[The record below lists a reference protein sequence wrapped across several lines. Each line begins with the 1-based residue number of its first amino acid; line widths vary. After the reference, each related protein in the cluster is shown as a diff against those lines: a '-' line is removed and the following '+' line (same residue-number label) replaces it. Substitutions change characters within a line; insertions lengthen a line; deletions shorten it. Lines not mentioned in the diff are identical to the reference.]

1 MFLLSCWLVDPGR
14 RNVDNTAIMR
24 LQTQQIY
31 HLCKSVFSQPAAFMP
46 AIPLTFGVVSKA
58 WEEDKHPRGGAGTAE
73 GGRFV
78 SGSGTPTVTPSDKS
92 TVPAGEGGKE
102 SGVKAT
108 PIDVTPRDGVGE
120 QPTVPIDGPGKQTPH
135 AAESPLDSMRD
146 KFTGTGAKDDP
157 IVTKDVLVAAAA
169 LHEDRYVRLESKRQV
184 SVLLDKIKEMVDDAK
199 AKGQKAGVYDLCKVT
214 LTGSSLFC
222 VESKGVPR
230 VQMPQIKGVPTP
242 GSKADALPKD
252 KSGEVNLA
260 ETFIKQLKEAGV
272 GVTLEK
278 ERADFLKPSQNE
290 LNGGKVSGMAAAL
303 ESGKANHIREDPIF
317 CSAEGFVL
325 DGHHRWC
332 ATVGV
337 DLRKERGEGEHLTMN
352 ILRCDLGIIDLIKAA
367 NNFATAWGIPQA
379 SVAKVKKSGC
389 GNGGCA
395 VLSDADIVRLFADG
409 QTV

>member
-1 MFLLSCWLVDPGR
+1 MP
-14 RNVDNTAIMR
+14 MR

-31 HLCKSVFSQPAAFMP
+31 HLCKSIFSQPAALRP

-120 QPTVPIDGPGKQTPH
+120 QPTVPIDGPGKQAPP
-135 AAESPLDSMRD
+135 AAEKSPLEGMKD

-157 IVTKDVLVAAAA
+157 IVTKDVTVAAAA
-169 LHEDRYVRLESKRQV
+169 LAEDKYVKLDSPKKV
-184 SVLLDKIKEMVDDAK
+184 CILLDKLKEMVDDAK
-199 AKGQKAGVYDLCKVT
+199 AKGQKAGVYDLCKCTVE
-214 LTGSSLFC
+214 GSSIFC
-222 VESKGVPR
+222 VESKGIPR
-230 VQMPQIKGVPTP
+230 VQMPQLKGVPTP
-242 GSKADALPKD
+242 GSKADKLPHD
-252 KSGEVNLA
+252 KNGEVDLA
-260 ETFIKQLKEAGV
+260 VPFLEHLHAAGI
-272 GVTLEK
+272 GVTDEV
-278 ERADFLKPSQNE
+278 ERADHLRATQNE
-290 LNGGKVSGMAAAL
+290 LSGAKISGMMAAI
-303 ESGKANHIREDPIF
+303 ESGKNTAIRDEPIF
-317 CSAEGFVL
+317 VAGPGSYVL
-325 DGHHRWC
+325 DGHHRW
-332 ATVGV
+332 AAVVGASY
-337 DLRKERGEGEHLTMN
+337 REGMKEPLTMKVRRIDMD
-352 ILRCDLGIIDLIKAA
+352 ILPLLKAA

-379 SVAKVKKSGC
+379 SVSKSKKIGC